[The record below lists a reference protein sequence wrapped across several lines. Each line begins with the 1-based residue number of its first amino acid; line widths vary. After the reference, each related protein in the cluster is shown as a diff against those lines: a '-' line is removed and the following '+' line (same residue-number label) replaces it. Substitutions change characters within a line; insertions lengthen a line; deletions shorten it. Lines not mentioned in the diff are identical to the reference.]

1 MADFA
6 LWVSL
11 LYGGAESVIEG
22 TARTCGIAVAYGLA
36 IRTTHERTSYMDGIG
51 DSTTSQIGVSLDT
64 WEFMH
69 GEHYDEQDPVSH
81 MIYS

>member
-1 MADFA
+1 
-6 LWVSL
+6 
-11 LYGGAESVIEG
+11 
-22 TARTCGIAVAYGLA
+22 VAQKVLSKAPLGLA
-36 IRTTHERTSYMDGIG
+36 GLLSHMGSQSEPTHERTSYMDGIG